1 MGVKNGI
8 GSFFDSPLC
17 MRFYFMNF
25 SARTGLAAL
34 LLGCATAL
42 SAPSAHALTAKECH
56 AKFKEAKAENTLNGQ
71 TFKAFKAA
79 NCDATTAEA
88 APAAASKPAEATPE
102 AAKPA
107 APAAVSASGATFPS
121 AVDPQYS
128 KLSAGKA
135 RMKTCLDQYHT
146 NKSSNANGN
155 MKWIQKGGGYY
166 SECNKRLKGE

>member
-1 MGVKNGI
+1 
-8 GSFFDSPLC
+8 
-17 MRFYFMNF
+17 MNF

-42 SAPSAHALTAKECH
+42 SAPTAHALTVKECH

-79 NCDATTAEA
+79 NCDAATTAETTPTA
-88 APAAASKPAEATPE
+88 ANKPAEPAQE

-135 RMKTCLDQYHT
+135 RMKTCLDQYHA
-146 NKSSNANGN
+146 NKNSNANGSL
-155 MKWIQKGGGYY
+155 KWIQKGGGYY